1 MNNKIDREILQVSL
15 DDILPN
21 RFQPRLSFDEKA
33 LNELAASI
41 SQHGIIQPLVV
52 RRLGDKFEIIAGERR
67 YKAATIA
74 GLKTV
79 PVVVM
84 DLSDNESAEIA
95 IVENIQRKEMTALEE
110 AKSFKRLLD
119 RGYLTQ
125 EQLALRMG
133 KSQSAIANKLRLL
146 NLSEEVQNALQN
158 EKISERHARSLLSIK
173 SLEEQKNVLNEI
185 LNNKLTV
192 KQTDDLIKS
201 RYGIN
206 TTSTEEDSSNG
217 GVKNLQAYASALPLI
232 QNAKTEIESNPQLNL
247 INKLNEVEP
256 NSMNN
261 MMNEMKSSDPFD
273 ITPVKEASPEDF
285 AQMQQTNKIEQPI
298 NLDIN
303 KIKQEAQ
310 DINKPLQESADI
322 GGLLK
327 PEETLKTPEKH
338 DPEVKQNKFI
348 FDFVEPETKKEEPIE
363 ILDMNEPIISKKK
376 DEIKV
381 DADDAQTAIELLK
394 SNIKT
399 LKESGFKVNTEEF
412 DFEKF
417 YQIIIK
423 IDK

>member
-261 MMNEMKSSDPFD
+261 MMNEMKSSNPFD